1 MQAVVV
7 AEVMDRQVELV
18 AAAQVAVEVAQEIIQ
33 IHTDF
38 IVNFNQATQVTDNPA
53 QAAAAAAMDIMVVIR
68 MD

>member
-1 MQAVVV
+1 
-7 AEVMDRQVELV
+7 MDLKVELV

-53 QAAAAAAMDIMVVIR
+53 QAAAVAAMDIMVAIR

>member
-1 MQAVVV
+1 MQAVVA
-7 AEVMDRQVELV
+7 AEVMDLKVELV

-53 QAAAAAAMDIMVVIR
+53 QAAAVAAMDIMVAIR